1 VTALGILSV
10 SFGAPIITI
19 VALKPIASE
28 FGNVRSVPA
37 LSYSLAWLGSAIGG
51 IAMGQVA
58 ERIGVRWTVVFGAL
72 MIAAGLVLSSIGGRV
87 SLYVGHGLLMGLLG
101 NAGLNAPL
109 YVYVARWFDRRRGT
123 ALALIASGQAVAGTI
138 WAPLFGHAIEAYG
151 WRHTMRLYAVGI
163 AGWRLTPMDR
173 EPIGTGRL
181 PPLGGCRA
189 TISSSIGVDLP
200 IPQKPDPRRHGGSL
214 LSTIPEEPTMAL
226 AGAGNNP

>member
-1 VTALGILSV
+1 MTTASVAGRGTTAVGTIETRRSWVVPVTALGILSV

-37 LSYSLAWLGSAIGG
+37 LSYSLAWLGSGVGG

-58 ERIGVRWTVVFGAL
+58 EKIGVRWTGVFGAL

-101 NAGLNAPL
+101 NAGINAPL
-109 YVYVARWFDRRRGT
+109 YVYVARLFDRRRGT
-123 ALALIASGQAVAGTI
+123 ALEVIARGQAVAGTI

-151 WRHTMRLYAVGI
+151 WRHTVRLYAGFATAAI
-163 AGWRLTPMDR
+163 
-173 EPIGTGRL
+173 L
-181 PPLGGCRA
+181 PAAFLVFR
-189 TISSSIGVDLP
+189 TLP
-200 IPQKPDPRRHGGSL
+200 K
-214 LSTIPEEPTMAL
+214 A
-226 AGAGNNP
+226 AGAGGVGTEPGAGAP